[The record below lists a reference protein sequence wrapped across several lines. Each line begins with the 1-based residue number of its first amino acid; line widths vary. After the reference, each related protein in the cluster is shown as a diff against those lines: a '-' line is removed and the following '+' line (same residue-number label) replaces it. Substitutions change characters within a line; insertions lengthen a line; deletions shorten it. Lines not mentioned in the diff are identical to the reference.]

1 MDPQPLSLYSTSRSA
16 SGGACVYLLFRTWQ
30 PVCVEHCFMIR
41 GMWYYLQPQ
50 ISGRV
55 GTNVTH
61 RVGRQLE
68 SGDDDELHMQQV
80 MPC

>member
-1 MDPQPLSLYSTSRSA
+1 
-16 SGGACVYLLFRTWQ
+16 
-30 PVCVEHCFMIR
+30 MIR